1 MGKIN
6 LPKEILEKASMKS
19 LPAKEKEEYLN
30 NLLMKVLDLNPDGV
44 TISQVK
50 EAIGLPPSTIWH
62 HLEILKSTA
71 QCRKISHGNMDVY
84 HPYGK
89 QESLGEFETPKA
101 RYTIEKVQNEEG
113 TFVCIHDKRK
123 NRQETYTVVRG
134 IAIPAEIL
142 NEVIDTLRKNNSILK
157 K

>member
-1 MGKIN
+1 MAKIN
-6 LPKEILEKASMKS
+6 LPKDILERSALKS

-30 NLLMKVLDLNPDGV
+30 NLLKKVLDINPEGV
-44 TISQVK
+44 TISQIK
-50 EAIGLPPSTIWH
+50 ESIGLTPSTIWH
-62 HLEILKSTA
+62 HLEMLKSTA

-89 QESLGEFETPKA
+89 EEQLGDFDTPRAK
-101 RYTIEKVQNEEG
+101 YTIGRVQNEEG

-134 IAIPAEIL
+134 IAIPDEIL
-142 NEVIDTLRKNNSILK
+142 DDVINTLSNAKRLLK